1 MVKLDDSKIYD
12 AHTHFNDAWYQEEKI
27 PLATIISEAMAAGVG
42 YFNNVGFSLA
52 SSQLAIQQVE
62 PFANAFAI
70 IGVHPNEV
78 NQHSFADLVTLKE
91 LTTNKKVVGIGEVGL
106 DYFYSNKAIELQQ
119 KWFRAQIEIAQ
130 ETKLPLMMHLR
141 DQVNQFQAY
150 DDALMI
156 LKDYQVE
163 KKVVHCF
170 SANKSYA
177 QKFLDQGCY
186 LEIGGA
192 VTFKNAK
199 QLQEAVKIIPL
210 ERMLVETDA
219 PYLTPDPLRGR
230 MNFSK
235 YLGLTVAKIA
245 QLKEVSPE
253 LVIEK
258 TTQNAFHFFLN
269 Q

>member
-1 MVKLDDSKIYD
+1 MLKLDNSKIYD
-12 AHTHFNDAWYQEEKI
+12 AHTHFNDSWYQEEKI
-27 PLATIISEAMAAGVG
+27 ALNTIISEAMDAGVG

-52 SSQLAIQQVE
+52 SSQLAIRQVE
-62 PFANAFAI
+62 PFTNAFAI

-78 NQHSFADLVTLKE
+78 GQHSFDDLAVLKE
-91 LTTNKKVVGIGEVGL
+91 LTVNKKVVGIGEVGL
-106 DYFYSNKAIELQQ
+106 DYFYSNKEIELQQ
-119 KWFRAQIEIAQ
+119 KWFKAQIKIAQ

-141 DQVNQFQAY
+141 DQVNHFQAY

-163 KKVVHCF
+163 NKVVHCF

-177 QKFLDQGCY
+177 QKFLDHGCY

-199 QLQEAVKIIPL
+199 QLQDAVKIIPL
-210 ERMLVETDA
+210 ERMLLETDA
-219 PYLTPDPLRGR
+219 PYLTPDPFRGQ

-235 YLGLTVAKIA
+235 YLGLTVNKIA
-245 QLKEVSPE
+245 ELKGVSPQ